1 MRKIKEAQTILK
13 ELGLPEAQQN
23 EISALT
29 LLALCGVKETD
40 GWKVAQRPS
49 LKVTKGIMA
58 FMAKQYK
65 RRYAP
70 NTRETVRRQVL
81 HQFVQARLAD
91 YNPDNPQLPVNSP
104 NAHYAISKPALKVI
118 KTFGTK
124 QWKFV
129 LAAFKAE
136 VGELKKRYVKDR
148 DLTLIPLKLSD
159 GTIVRLSPGKHN
171 QVQVAVVSQ
180 FAARFAKGS
189 MLLYLGDT
197 AKKDLHMDAKGLK
210 KLGVPIDRHSKL
222 PDVVIYDSNKG
233 WLYLIEAVTSHG
245 PVTPKRILE
254 LENLLKNCTAG
265 RIYVSAFPDFAE
277 FKRHTA
283 RLAWETEVWIVEH
296 PDHMI
301 HFNGD
306 KFFGP
311 RQPTT

>member
-1 MRKIKEAQTILK
+1 MSKINEAQTILK
-13 ELGLPEAQQN
+13 GLGLPDAQQN

-29 LLALCGVKETD
+29 LLALCGVKQSD
-40 GWKVAQRPS
+40 AWKDAQRLS

-58 FMAKQYK
+58 FMAKKYK

-104 NAHYAISKPALKVI
+104 NAHYAISNSALEVI
-118 KTFGTK
+118 RTFGTTK
-124 QWKFV
+124 WKSS
-129 LAAFKAE
+129 LATFKAE

-148 DLTLIPLKLSD
+148 NLTLIPLKLSS
-159 GTIVRLSPGKHN
+159 GKTIRLSPGKHN
-171 QVQVAVVSQ
+171 QVQAAVINQ
-180 FAARFAKGS
+180 FASRFAKGS

-197 AKKDLHMDAKGLK
+197 ANKDLHMDSKVLK
-210 KLGVPIDRHSKL
+210 KLGISIDQHSKL
-222 PDVVIYDSNKG
+222 PDVVIYDSDKN

-245 PVTPKRILE
+245 PITPKRILE
-254 LENLLKNCTAG
+254 LEDLLKNCDAG
-265 RIYVSAFPDFAE
+265 KIYVSAFPDFAE
-277 FKRHTA
+277 FKRHTSD
-283 RLAWETEVWIVEH
+283 LAWETEVWIVEH

-306 KFFGP
+306 KFIGP
-311 RQPTT
+311 R

>member
-1 MRKIKEAQTILK
+1 MSKLKEAQTILK
-13 ELGLPEAQQN
+13 ELGLPDAQQN

-29 LLALCGVKETD
+29 LLALCGIKETD
-40 GWKVAQRPS
+40 DWKDAQRSS

-104 NAHYAISKPALKVI
+104 NAHYAISKVALEVVR
-118 KTFGTK
+118 TFGSRNW
-124 QWKFV
+124 QSAV
-129 LAAFKAE
+129 SAFKAE

-148 DLTLIPLKLSD
+148 DITLIPLKLSD
-159 GTIVRLSPGKHN
+159 GRTIRLSPGKHN
-171 QVQVAVVSQ
+171 QVQAAVVNQ
-180 FAARFAKGS
+180 FASRFAKGS

-197 AKKDLHMDAKGLK
+197 AKKDLHMDSKLLR
-210 KLGVPIDRHSKL
+210 KLGIPIDQHGKL
-222 PDVVIYDSNKG
+222 PDVVIYDPEKD

-245 PVTPKRILE
+245 PITPKRIVE
-254 LENLLKNCTAG
+254 LEDLLRNCKAG

-277 FKRHTA
+277 FKRHTSD
-283 RLAWETEVWIVEH
+283 LAWETEVWILEH

-306 KFFGP
+306 KFIGP
-311 RQPTT
+311 RHSMA